1 MNLLETIS
9 IKLRHL
15 PLLRRCDFF
24 WDGLRPLYQRLV
36 AWRAGSAGL
45 VRCINGT
52 DEIRILP
59 EWRALPEVYEPEVW
73 RQVMPSIKP
82 GECIADIGAHFGLYA
97 IAFAKRTG
105 SGGRVL
111 AVEADP
117 VNAEV
122 LRAHVRLNQ
131 VEGIVEV
138 VEKALSDQEGQ
149 AEWHS
154 QDMQSVAKPAEAGSA
169 GPKVQMTTLDRISEG
184 RRVDVVLV
192 DIEGYEEAALR
203 GGRSLLSDPARRP
216 RLIVIEVHPYNW
228 HLCGSSS
235 HSLLGYLKECGYTV
249 SQLDGS
255 PVEGITNY
263 GHILAAPMCRECGCM
278 DS

>member
-1 MNLLETIS
+1 MNLIESIS
-9 IKLRHL
+9 TKVRHL
-15 PLLRRCDFF
+15 PGLKNLGPL
-24 WDGLRPLYQRLV
+24 WNVLRPLYQRLV
-36 AWRAGSAGL
+36 NLSAGKGGL
-45 VRCINGT
+45 VRVINGM
-52 DEIRILP
+52 DEVRVLP

-73 RQVMPSIKP
+73 KRVLPGIKR
-82 GECIADIGAHFGLYA
+82 GDCIADIGAHFGLYA
-97 IAFAKRTG
+97 IAFAKRAG
-105 SGGRVL
+105 AGGCVL

-131 VEGIVEV
+131 VEGIVQV
-138 VEKALSDQEGQ
+138 IAKALSDYEGE

-169 GPKVQMTTLDRISEG
+169 GTKVDMTTLDRNSEG

-203 GGRSLLSDPARRP
+203 GGRNLLSDPSRRP

-235 HSLLGYLKECGYTV
+235 VSLLSFLRDCGYAVTH
-249 SQLDGS
+249 LDGS
-255 PVEGITNY
+255 PVGEIKDY
-263 GHILAAPMCRECGCM
+263 GHVFAAPQA
-278 DS
+278 